1 MIWNRAGFSN
11 NRPLALRIQRSAF
24 AMTMLIIMVV
34 GAVSLFFTL
43 YELPVSETNAHS
55 NAVQVIG
62 EGLAGDIG
70 NRLDNLK
77 QLSQSSLVWTALT
90 DSAGREAYLKPFLSA
105 RGKDAGDKRLQLL
118 DYRGRPVM
126 GDLELGSE
134 AAKLDQLAT
143 GVLRDKRA
151 RFAVVSGERSLMLA
165 AFPVLF
171 PYSQDAIGV
180 LVGAIDV
187 SYLFHKRVTKLT
199 GSLGVDLIHGG
210 RLVDSLAPAN
220 AGRYFPV
227 YYEIKFAEPIE
238 GSELQLSVYST
249 LDPWVQPVLSRLI
262 LSAIIAVLLGLSVWH
277 TSGVIARRITKR
289 LHRLV
294 DFCAAIAAEKPV
306 SIPDDPYQDEIG
318 VLTRTLRQAVE
329 AHEHINRNMASL
341 VEMKTRELSQSQDRL
356 RGAIDAIDEPFVIF
370 DADDRLRY
378 CNQRYRDLYP
388 SIVDLVEPGRT
399 FEEIIRAWAERGH
412 SDAPGG
418 DPEAWVARTLDGH
431 RTGRDIIQRTDNS
444 RWVRIVERRTDTGDI
459 VGFRIDITELVQ
471 AKEAAEE
478 ANQAKSR
485 FLATMSH
492 EIRTPMNGI
501 LGMAQLLLRP
511 DLKQAERED
520 FARTI
525 LNSGQ
530 TLLALL
536 NDILDLSKVEAGKLA
551 LEKTA
556 FDPGAVIDEV
566 QRLFAE
572 SARQATLRLESN
584 WSGAAGQLY
593 EGDTHRL
600 RQMLSNLVGNAIKF
614 THKGQVRIEASEIE
628 RDAATALLE
637 FSVADTGIGIAQDK
651 LPLLFQ
657 AFSQADNS
665 TTRLYGGSGLG
676 LSIVRGFAR
685 AMGGEVGVESEM
697 GRGSHFWFRVRVGL
711 AAAGRGEH
719 QMQRLIDGGAV
730 AAGVQSQISGRVL
743 VVEDNPTNRKVAE
756 AMLSKLGLSVTLAE
770 DGEQGVDS
778 VMQGELPDLVLM
790 DVQMPVMDGY
800 AATEQIRKWEA
811 GRDRPRLPI
820 IALTAGAFEEDRQLC
835 RAAGMDDFLAKPI
848 NIDELAAM
856 LSKWLAA
863 GGVGAPA
870 AATGEAIAVIVSD
883 IHEPDVEAP
892 VFDEA
897 ALLRMFGGDR
907 NLARIVIRSAAD
919 TMPRYV
925 DRFEQAVAAKD
936 WKDAERAAH
945 TLRGVV
951 GQIGGTAL
959 AQHLLHAETHLLNGG
974 QADAAAVA
982 ALRGKYAMLT
992 QALREWLE

>member
-1 MIWNRAGFSN
+1 MIWNRGAFSN

-43 YELPVSETNAHS
+43 YEIPVSETTAHS
-55 NAVQVIG
+55 NAVNVIG
-62 EGLAGDIG
+62 EGLAGDIS

-105 RGKDAGDKRLQLL
+105 RSKDPGDKRLQLL
-118 DYRGRPVM
+118 DYRGRPVL
-126 GDLELGSE
+126 GDLDLGSD
-134 AAKLDQLAT
+134 AAKIDQIAT
-143 GVLRDKRA
+143 GVLRDKVA
-151 RFAVVSGERSLMLA
+151 RFTVISGDRSLMLA

-180 LVGAIDV
+180 LAGVIDI
-187 SYLFHKRVTKLT
+187 SYLFHKRVTNLS

-210 RLVDSLAPAN
+210 RLTDSLAPAN

-238 GSELQLSVYST
+238 GSALQLNVYST

-262 LSAIIAVLLGLSVWH
+262 LSAIIAVLLGLSVWQ
-277 TSGVIARRITKR
+277 TSGIVARRITQR
-289 LHRLV
+289 LDRLAE
-294 DFCAAIAAEKPV
+294 FCAAIAEEKAV
-306 SIPDDPYQDEIG
+306 SIPDDPYPDEIG

-378 CNQRYRDLYP
+378 CNQKYRELYP
-388 SIVDLVEPGRT
+388 SIADLVEPGRT
-399 FEEIIRAWAERGH
+399 FEEIIRAWADRGH

-418 DPEAWVARTLDGH
+418 DTEAWVAMTLEGH
-431 RTGRDIIQRTDNS
+431 RVGRDIIQRTDNG

-525 LNSGQ
+525 LASGQ

-551 LEKTA
+551 LEKSA
-556 FDPGAVIDEV
+556 FEPGQVIDEA

-572 SARQATLRLESN
+572 PARQTSLRLESC
-584 WSGAAGQLY
+584 WRGPAGQVY
-593 EGDTHRL
+593 EGDPRRL
-600 RQMLSNLVGNAIKF
+600 GQMLANLVGNAIKF
-614 THKGQVRIEASEIE
+614 TPSGCIRVEARELE
-628 RDAATALLE
+628 RVAATALLE
-637 FSVADTGIGIAQDK
+637 FSVADTGIGIARDK
-651 LPLLFQ
+651 LPMLFQ

-676 LSIVRGFAR
+676 LSIVRGLAR
-685 AMGGEVGVESEM
+685 AMGGDVGAESEVGQ
-697 GRGSHFWFRVRVGL
+697 GSRFWFSVRVGL
-711 AAAGRGEH
+711 
-719 QMQRLIDGGAV
+719 V
-730 AAGVQSQISGRVL
+730 AAGLDDAQAQRPIDGEAIAAGAPSQMSGRVL
-743 VVEDNPTNRKVAE
+743 VVEDNPTNRKVVE
-756 AMLSKLGLSVTLAE
+756 AMLGKLGLSVTLVE
-770 DGEQGVDS
+770 DGQQGVDAIT
-778 VMQGELPDLVLM
+778 QGALPDLVLM
-790 DVQMPVMDGY
+790 DVQMPIMDGY

-811 GRDRPRLPI
+811 QSGRRLPI
-820 IALTAGAFEEDRQLC
+820 IALTAGAFEEDRQRC
-835 RAAGMDDFLAKPI
+835 RAVGMDDFLAKPI
-848 NIDELAAM
+848 NIDELARM
-856 LSKWLAA
+856 LSKWLATDS
-863 GGVGAPA
+863 VETAPA
-870 AATGEAIAVIVSD
+870 AAAEDARALAKSGAG
-883 IHEPDVEAP
+883 EPDCGEPA
-892 VFDEA
+892 FDEA
-897 ALLRMFGGDR
+897 ALLRLFGGDR
-907 NLARIVIRSAAD
+907 NLARVVIRSAVD
-919 TMPRYV
+919 TMPRYL
-925 DRFEQAVAAKD
+925 DRFEQAVAAQN

-945 TLRGVV
+945 TLKGVS
-951 GQIGGTAL
+951 GQIGGVAL
-959 AQHLLHAETHLLNGG
+959 AQHLQQTESHLLNGG

-982 ALRGKYAMLT
+982 AMRAQYALLT
-992 QALREWLE
+992 QALRPWLE